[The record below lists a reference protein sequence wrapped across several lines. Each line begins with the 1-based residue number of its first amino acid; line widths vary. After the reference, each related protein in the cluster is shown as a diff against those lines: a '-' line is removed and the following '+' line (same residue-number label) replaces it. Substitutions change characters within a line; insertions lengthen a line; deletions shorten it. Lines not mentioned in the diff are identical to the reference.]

1 MTDAGEG
8 AGEGAA
14 PAKTAI
20 GARHLPVA
28 AGQAGPD
35 EPDGHYGQ
43 LGIVTF
49 SHAVQHFYPAGLAV
63 SYPFVIAAL
72 HVSYGTLGLVLGIAG
87 IVGGL
92 LQALAGAFSRVS
104 ARMLLSLQNIGL
116 AAATGLGALA
126 PGFAVFGA
134 ARCLG
139 SIASWPQHPVGSSV
153 LTERFPRRRAFALS
167 WHVAGGSL
175 GTAVIP
181 IVVSALIASYGWRWG
196 VGFVAFPLAI
206 GGLLVAWR
214 LRDPPRRKGDPEPA
228 SFSGL
233 LGLLRRREVLGAVVA
248 GTLAAG
254 GRGLGTLTT
263 FVPAYLR
270 SGLHLEALTIGV
282 LFTVLLVGSIV
293 GPVLVGLVADH
304 LGRRRVL
311 IVIYLVSSVTIGG
324 FVSVGHGLVALGLMG
339 ALVGIFAY
347 SESPLLQ
354 AVFSEAV
361 HGSAQK
367 GAFGLYFAI
376 SYGVG
381 SIWTIALGVIID
393 TAGFRV
399 AFFVMAASFVLAA
412 VVVALSG
419 PPRTGA
425 VKEPGSARP

>member
-1 MTDAGEG
+1 MEEAALAETGGGAASALAGDGG
-8 AGEGAA
+8 AGAAADDDASGQGA
-14 PAKTAI
+14 
-20 GARHLPVA
+20 
-28 AGQAGPD
+28 
-35 EPDGHYGQ
+35 YGQ
-43 LGIVTF
+43 LSIVTF

-63 SYPFVIAAL
+63 SYPFVVTAL

-92 LQALAGAFSRVS
+92 LQGLAGAFSRVS

-116 AAATGLGALA
+116 AVAAGLGAVA
-126 PGFAVFGA
+126 PGFAMFGA

-139 SIASWPQHPVGSSV
+139 SVASWPQHPVGSSV

-181 IVVSALIASYGWRWG
+181 IIVSAMIASYGWRWG

-206 GGLLVAWR
+206 GGLLVAWK
-214 LRDPPRRKGDPEPA
+214 LRDPPRRVDSPEPA
-228 SFSGL
+228 SFSGIMQ
-233 LGLLRRREVLGAVVA
+233 LLRRREVLGAVAA

-254 GRGLGTLTT
+254 GRGLGTLST

-270 SGLHLEALTIGV
+270 SGLHLQALTIGV

-293 GPVLVGLVADH
+293 GPVAVGYVADR

-311 IVIYLVSSVTIGG
+311 VVIYIVSAVFIAG
-324 FVSVGHGLVALGLMG
+324 FVSVGADLVAIGVMG

-354 AVFSEAV
+354 AVFSEGT
-361 HGSAQK
+361 HGSEQK

-381 SIWTIALGVIID
+381 SLWTIALGAIID
-393 TAGFRV
+393 SAGFRV
-399 AFFVMAASFVLAA
+399 AFFVMAGSFVLAA
-412 VVVALSG
+412 VAIAVSG
-419 PPRTGA
+419 PRRGERVPALG
-425 VKEPGSARP
+425 